1 MEYGPGIEVE
11 WRKIRHVRNCLL
23 DASDWT
29 QSADSPLS
37 SAKKTEWATYRTKL
51 RTLPVDQSSVETE
64 VDITWPTKPE

>member
-1 MEYGPGIEVE
+1 MYEPGTELE
-11 WRKIRHVRNCLL
+11 WSNIRWERDHLL
-23 DASDWT
+23 TASDWT
-29 QSADSPLS
+29 QMADSPLS

>member
-1 MEYGPGIEVE
+1 MYGPGKYVE
-11 WRKIRHVRNCLL
+11 WINIRAERNRLL
-23 DASDWT
+23 TASDWT

-64 VDITWPTKPE
+64 VAITWPLKPE